1 MSIGIF
7 PIGHPSEEDELGR
20 LEDEEEYKSSEEKRH
35 PRKKASSHSLPLV
48 WSDCLIDVPVGVR
61 ADFWPPA
68 AGVPDICTARIALRL
83 VVRETQQCISIVLYS
98 DTVHLLVRDF

>member
-1 MSIGIF
+1 MRRKSSRVSIGIF

-48 WSDCLIDVPVGVR
+48 WSDCLIDVLVGGLV
-61 ADFWPPA
+61 
-68 AGVPDICTARIALRL
+68 AGS
-83 VVRETQQCISIVLYS
+83 QQAV
-98 DTVHLLVRDF
+98 